1 MKFRRIRAGP
11 AGDWDS
17 ESGDRPGPSAA
28 GRRPPAASVMMGR
41 RFKTDFNS
49 NRNVSLGLLSELS
62 GDVKGWQSKSSAEF
76 KRSELAI
83 LLSAESEAEPPRHN
97 FNFPGKVVQISHGFC
112 ATGPGSGLMV
122 RTPILSS

>member
-83 LLSAESEAEPPRHN
+83 LLSRRGTTLT
-97 FNFPGKVVQISHGFC
+97 FPEKLCKYLTAF
-112 ATGPGSGLMV
+112 V
-122 RTPILSS
+122 RQARDPV